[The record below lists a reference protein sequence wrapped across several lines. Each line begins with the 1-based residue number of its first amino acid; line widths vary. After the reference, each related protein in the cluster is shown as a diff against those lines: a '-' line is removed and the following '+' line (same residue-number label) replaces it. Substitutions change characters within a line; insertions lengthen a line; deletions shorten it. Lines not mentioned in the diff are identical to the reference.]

1 MVRTPHRR
9 YSLWQE
15 DAGYSPAS
23 HTKIKCKGRCINM
36 LSNKQ
41 EKMVKILSEKMVSP
55 KELAELMGKD
65 YTEQKVRSMALT
77 LYNKGL
83 IDKTKVSLL
92 LMNTPMVKFLGE
104 GYAQKAQLTGAV
116 PSGSRW
122 GAK

>member
-1 MVRTPHRR
+1 
-9 YSLWQE
+9 
-15 DAGYSPAS
+15 
-23 HTKIKCKGRCINM
+23 M

-92 LMNTPMVKFLGE
+92 LMNTPMIKFLGE
-104 GYAQKAQLTGAV
+104 GYAQKAQLNGQVPTGA
-116 PSGSRW
+116 RW